1 MKYLYLYMPTISIM
15 LIIRVLYKMITLPL
29 SIARF
34 HTQYRINSLHTF
46 ISKPA
51 IVIIKLS
58 GGD

>member
-1 MKYLYLYMPTISIM
+1 MPTISIM

-46 ISKPA
+46 ISKPT

>member
-1 MKYLYLYMPTISIM
+1 MNYLYFYMHTISII

-34 HTQYRINSLHTF
+34 HTQYRTNSLHTF

-51 IVIIKLS
+51 IAIIKLS